1 MSLKLK
7 KLFVDGQ
14 TYVGIDRRTDRHLRP
29 TLLGRLR
36 RVDLK
41 ITLSRCHTAAM
52 PFGVNSSH
60 YHTTAEGGGR
70 GVVAACA
77 VSSWADRLT
86 ADAFIAVCSGE

>member
-1 MSLKLK
+1 
-7 KLFVDGQ
+7 
-14 TYVGIDRRTDRHLRP
+14 
-29 TLLGRLR
+29 
-36 RVDLK
+36 
-41 ITLSRCHTAAM
+41 M